1 MDFEYNITYRKKDKG
16 LQAIISYKDNN
27 GKWKQKSKQGFPNTR
42 EGKKKAKIW
51 ADEILQEI
59 KVTNPATIEL
69 KDLTFEFFVSM
80 YKKSLSLSVSYL
92 TMRGCNTSLKHFA
105 ALDNLKINKIT
116 NIHIQ
121 DCVNDMLKLG
131 LTTST
136 IKTYLQKLNIFFN
149 EAINQGI
156 IQKNPIANI
165 RYYKDKQN
173 NTKIA
178 LTSKEQT
185 KLLENISNPKHYLIS
200 LIALKTGARIGEILA
215 ITWNDID
222 FENNIIVINK
232 QWNLNKKG
240 EYSFVDVKGVNSNRS
255 IPIPYVLATE
265 LKKYKDKNPI
275 NIDNRIF
282 NYKNT
287 ASTSSNLIREYVRL
301 GFNISVHELR
311 HTYATNLIQNGVDFK
326 TAAKLLGHTVEMT
339 LNVYSHVTDDM
350 MKKATKIINN
360 CF

>member
-1 MDFEYNITYRKKDKG
+1 MDFEYNITYRKKNNG
-16 LQAIISYKDNN
+16 LQTIISYKDNN
-27 GKWKQKSKQGFPNTR
+27 GKWKQKSKQGFSNTR
-42 EGKKKAKIW
+42 MGKKNAKTW
-51 ADEILQEI
+51 ADEVLQEI
-59 KVTNPATIEL
+59 KAINPVATEL
-69 KDLTFEFFVSM
+69 KDLTFESFVSM

-92 TMRGCNTSLKHFA
+92 TMRGYNTSLKHFS
-105 ALDNLKINKIT
+105 ALNNLKINKIT
-116 NIHIQ
+116 TIHIQ
-121 DCVNDMLKLG
+121 DCVNNMIKLG

-156 IQKNPIANI
+156 IQKNPISHI
-165 RYYKDKQN
+165 RYYKDKQS
-173 NTKIA
+173 NTKTA
-178 LTSKEQT
+178 LTLKEQT
-185 KLLENISNPKHYLIS
+185 RLLENISNPNHYLIS

-215 ITWNDID
+215 LTWNDID

-255 IPIPYVLATE
+255 IPIPYVLVTE
-265 LKKYKDKNPI
+265 LKKYKNKNPI

-282 NYKNT
+282 KYKNT
-287 ASTSSNLIREYVRL
+287 ASTSSNLIREYVRI

-311 HTYATNLIQNGVDFK
+311 HTYATNLIQNGIDFK
-326 TAAKLLGHTVEMT
+326 TTAKLLGHTVEMT

-350 MKKATKIINN
+350 MKRATKIINN
-360 CF
+360 YF